1 MNIPEYK
8 TVAGLRSRNGSIS
21 KNDIRFCVKNT
32 TADECREY
40 ALQLEKLGFA
50 KHTEKEISTGKD
62 SGIVNLCYI
71 YYNDEM
77 CIFIFWNDPLQTLF
91 VTAEPK
97 QPLPEKCEEKSK
109 LEGEAFIS
117 QQHIGGG
124 MSYVV
129 KLCDGSFVCVDGGA
143 YKDEDME
150 QLLKFLKEHSDGAK
164 PRIATWFFTHSH
176 YDHIRLATH
185 FIKNY
190 ADEVELEAVAYQFC
204 DCDKVC
210 AEIEDM
216 AKMKEDIEAFENA
229 IETSYPNATV
239 YTLHTGES
247 YYFAGVEVEILR
259 SFDDT
264 YLYNHFSFNDMS
276 AALRFN
282 FANGKT
288 AMLLGDNMRY
298 GCLELAQTYGE
309 YLKSDIMQVA
319 HHGLIGGEKS
329 LYQLIDPDIC
339 FWPVNEAVFSGHY
352 GGIYQYCL
360 GEGGCDF
367 NAYIRDDSIRKRTHY
382 HSGKTMIVRI

>member
-97 QPLPEKCEEKSK
+97 QTLPEKCEEKSK

-176 YDHIRLATH
+176 YDHIQLATR
-185 FIKNY
+185 FFENY
-190 ADEVELEAVAYQFC
+190 ADEVELEAVAYQFP
-204 DCDKVC
+204 DCGKVSV
-210 AEIEDM
+210 EIESTEDM
-216 AKMKEDIEAFENA
+216 KTDIERFEAA
-229 IETSYPNATV
+229 IDKSFPNATV
-239 YTLHTGES
+239 YTLHTGQS

-259 SFDDT
+259 CLDDT
-264 YLYNHFSFNDMS
+264 YLYNYFSFNDMS
-276 AALRFN
+276 AAMRFN

-288 AMLLGDNMRY
+288 AMLLGDCMY
-298 GCLELAQTYGE
+298 HQCGELAQTYGS
-309 YLKSDIMQVA
+309 YLRSDIMQVA
-319 HHGLIGGEKS
+319 HHGLIGGNKE
-329 LYQLIDPDIC
+329 LYMFIDPEVC
-339 FWPVNEAVFSGHY
+339 FWPVNKAVFSGNY
-352 GGIYQYCL
+352 DGRYQYCL

-367 NAYIRDDSIRKRTHY
+367 NAYIRDDNIRKRTHY
-382 HSGKTMIVRI
+382 HSGETVILKI